1 MGGKREPKAQPY
13 GSFVLPIILLKRLA
27 KPGFMIYR
35 VDLVP
40 DLRVLRRGPGFDR
53 EVDAGTPH
61 RVPGDPGEV
70 ADSESTIDFLKC

>member
-1 MGGKREPKAQPY
+1 
-13 GSFVLPIILLKRLA
+13 
-27 KPGFMIYR
+27 MICR

-53 EVDAGTPH
+53 EVDAGTPR

-70 ADSESTIDFLKC
+70 ADCESTIDFLKC